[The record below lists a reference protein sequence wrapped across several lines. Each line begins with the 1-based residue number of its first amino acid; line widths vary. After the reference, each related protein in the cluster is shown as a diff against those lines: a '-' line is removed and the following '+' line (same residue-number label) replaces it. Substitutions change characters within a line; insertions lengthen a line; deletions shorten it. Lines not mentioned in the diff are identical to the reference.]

1 MTPPPNRTA
10 PPPHRT
16 ATSPTAQRPDWG
28 RWWRADRGS
37 AATEL
42 TLLTPLLV
50 MLLVLIAVV
59 AYRVVDARLRL
70 DSTAHQAARAASI
83 ERTATRADQAA
94 SRLATTAL
102 DSAGPSCADVGV
114 RTDTSGFRPGGAV
127 TVTVT
132 CTVDLTGGFLLA
144 VPGRTQVTA
153 TATEPV
159 DVYRST
165 TDTP

>member
-1 MTPPPNRTA
+1 MIPPAHPSASSTTTWR
-10 PPPHRT
+10 
-16 ATSPTAQRPDWG
+16 QRWG

-42 TLLTPLLV
+42 TLLTLLLV

-59 AYRVVDARLRL
+59 AHRVVDARLRL

-83 ERTATRADQAA
+83 ERTTARAEQAA
-94 SRLATTAL
+94 TMLATTAL
-102 DSAGPSCADVGV
+102 NSAGPSCVDVEV